1 MELFDVYS
9 LYPVEPVR
17 GSGSY
22 VYDAAGTEYLDLYG
36 GHAVISIGHAHPHYV
51 RMISEQA
58 ARLGFYS
65 NSVENS
71 LQHTLAE
78 RLGALSG
85 YDDYR
90 LFLCNSGAEANENA
104 LKLASFHTGRAKVLA
119 FGGAFHGRTSGAV
132 EVTDNPAIRS
142 PFNATANVEFVP
154 LNDIGAVERK
164 LAAREFAAVIV
175 EGIQGVAGIRCP
187 EEGFLRALR
196 EATERTG
203 TVLILDEIQSG
214 YGRTGR
220 FFAHQWAG
228 IRPDLITTAKGM
240 GNGFPIGGVLIAPQ
254 FEARKGIDVLYKKN
268 ESNDIFTLT
277 YVFDTGTENDPALN
291 LAFNYL
297 SYLGT
302 DKMTAEEI
310 ASEMYD
316 IACSFYMNAGA
327 NQSSIQI
334 TGLSENMGKAM
345 EIVEGL
351 IAGAKPDEAILENLK
366 GDMLKSRAD
375 AKLNQSR
382 CFGALQRYLF
392 YGGDFI
398 RRTTLTDPA
407 LQALTSEQLLAKI
420 GGLMGKQ
427 HEVLYYGP
435 QKETEIKSALA
446 EHHKV
451 AADLQPLEKK
461 FSALLP
467 TDANKVVLAQYDAK
481 QLYYLQ
487 FSNRG
492 EKFDVAAD
500 PEITL
505 YNEYFGGGM
514 NTIVFQEMR
523 EARGL
528 AYSAWATL
536 ATPSNANGDY
546 SYYAFIATQNDKMQK
561 AVEAFDDII
570 NNMPESEK
578 AFGIAKEA
586 LVSRLRT
593 ERTVK
598 DGVLWSYLRARDLGL
613 DAPRDKQI
621 FEKVQSMTL
630 DDVKAAQQKW
640 VKGRKYVYGILGDI
654 QDLDLNYLKTLGP
667 IQTVSQEEIFGY

>member
-1 MELFDVYS
+1 MYKRQS
-9 LYPVEPVR
+9 LD
-17 GSGSY
+17 GG
-22 VYDAAGTEYLDLYG
+22 DAALLDK
-36 GHAVISIGHAHPHYV
+36 VNRP
-51 RMISEQA
+51 A
-58 ARLGFYS
+58 A
-65 NSVENS
+65 S
-71 LQHTLAE
+71 L
-78 RLGALSG
+78 
-85 YDDYR
+85 D
-90 LFLCNSGAEANENA
+90 
-104 LKLASFHTGRAKVLA
+104 
-119 FGGAFHGRTSGAV
+119 
-132 EVTDNPAIRS
+132 
-142 PFNATANVEFVP
+142 
-154 LNDIGAVERK
+154 
-164 LAAREFAAVIV
+164 
-175 EGIQGVAGIRCP
+175 
-187 EEGFLRALR
+187 
-196 EATERTG
+196 
-203 TVLILDEIQSG
+203 
-214 YGRTGR
+214 
-220 FFAHQWAG
+220 
-228 IRPDLITTAKGM
+228 
-240 GNGFPIGGVLIAPQ
+240 
-254 FEARKGIDVLYKKN
+254 
-268 ESNDIFTLT
+268 
-277 YVFDTGTENDPALN
+277 FDR
-291 LAFNYL
+291 
-297 SYLGT
+297 
-302 DKMTAEEI
+302 
-310 ASEMYD
+310 
-316 IACSFYMNAGA
+316 
-327 NQSSIQI
+327 
-334 TGLSENMGKAM
+334 
-345 EIVEGL
+345 IVEGL

-435 QKETEIKSALA
+435 QKEAEVKSALA

-461 FSALLP
+461 FSTLLP

-528 AYSAWATL
+528 AYTAWATL

-570 NNMPESEK
+570 NNMPESEA
-578 AFGIAKEA
+578 AFKLAKEA
-586 LVSRLRT
+586 VLTNLRT
-593 ERTVK
+593 SRTIK
-598 DGVLWSYLRARDLGL
+598 DEVLWKYIANKDLGVTE
-613 DAPRDKQI
+613 DRNKAI
-621 FEKVQSMTL
+621 FEKVQDMTFADL
-630 DDVKAAQQKW
+630 KAAQEQWIKD
-640 VKGRKYVYGILGDI
+640 RKYTYCILGDLK
-654 QDLDLNYLKTLGP
+654 DLDQDYLRKLGP
-667 IQTVSQEEIFGY
+667 VQIVSQKEMFGY